1 MTTHEPNAVPTAVVC
16 GVGAELGLGAALS
29 RRFAAEAYHVLVA
42 GRTTD
47 KVGRV
52 AGAITAGGGSAEPVT
67 TDVTSE
73 SEVADLFDRAMD
85 PGPGRLPA
93 DLVVYNA
100 GNNRQIDFREVSAEQ
115 FESFWRVGCF

>member
-1 MTTHEPNAVPTAVVC
+1 MTIHEPNAVPTAVVC
-16 GVGAELGLGAALS
+16 GVGAERGLGAALC
-29 RRFAAEAYHVLVA
+29 RRFAAEGYHVLVA

-52 AGAITAGGGSAEPVT
+52 AGAIADGGSAEPVT

-73 SEVADLFDRAMD
+73 SDITDLFDLAMA

-100 GNNRQIDFREVSAEQ
+100 GNNRQIDFR
-115 FESFWRVGCF
+115 